1 MNAIHLPPI
10 GNTES
15 GIVRELIYPLQK
27 IFHADV
33 VLVQADVPMQA
44 FYDVQ
49 RGQYDSTSLILHLR
63 GMYAAHSTHGITY
76 LAVTAEDLF
85 IPILTYVF
93 GEAELGGG
101 VAVASYYRLQNERYG
116 LPPNRPLLVR
126 RLIKEAA
133 HELGHAIGLVHCSSQ
148 SCVMHSSTNVEE
160 IDLKGEKFCIDCT
173 RLVEQKGFVFSK
185 NTSAR

>member
-1 MNAIHLPPI
+1 MNAIHLLPV
-10 GNTES
+10 GNTEN

-27 IFHADV
+27 IFRADV
-33 VLVQADVPMQA
+33 VLIQADVPMQA
-44 FYDVQ
+44 FYDPQ
-49 RGQYDSTSLILHLR
+49 RGQYNSTSLIHHLR
-63 GMYAAHSTHGITY
+63 GLYTVSNMDRTHC

-126 RLIKEAA
+126 RLIKEAV
-133 HELGHAIGLVHCSSQ
+133 HELGHAVGLVHCSSQ
-148 SCVMHSSTNVEE
+148 SCVMHSSTYVEE
-160 IDLKGEKFCIDCT
+160 IDLKGEDFCIACA
-173 RLVEQKGFVFSK
+173 RLMG
-185 NTSAR
+185 R